1 MKKAQRIII
10 LSFCTSLILSACSI
24 NTTSEKAALD
34 TLAVESEMT
43 IIPSDEQVS
52 DFVAKNKDYVAMYET
67 DECYNITPVF
77 VAENSEYEVF
87 KYSESDQSFIMYDGE
102 IYSIGSYFGGYG
114 ITSMALAD
122 LDKNGE
128 YELYYTFSWGSGIH
142 RSQVGYFEP
151 IRKEI
156 HIFKY
161 ALVDY
166 EMILTVNESGDLC
179 VNSATFVDN
188 DFDDSVNF
196 TIKAQD
202 FKGTINFE
210 NDRIE
215 LNIIASLYT
224 ND

>member
-43 IIPSDEQVS
+43 VIPSNTQVS
-52 DFVAKNKDYVAMYET
+52 DFIAKNKDFMTYYET

-77 VAENSEYEVF
+77 VLENSEYEIF
-87 KYSESDQSFIMYDGE
+87 KYSESCQSFIMYDGE
-102 IYSIGSYFGGYG
+102 VYSIGSCFGGYG

-128 YELYYTFSWGSGIH
+128 YELYYTFSWGSGMP

-151 IRKEI
+151 ISKET
-156 HIFKY
+156 HIFEY
-161 ALVDY
+161 SSFAS
-166 EMILTVNESGDLC
+166 EMILTVNGSGDLC
-179 VNSATFVDN
+179 VNSATFVGN
-188 DFDDSVNF
+188 DFVNF

-202 FKGTINFE
+202 FKGTVNLVE
-210 NDRIE
+210 DRIE
-215 LNIIASLYT
+215 LNIT
-224 ND
+224 Q